1 MGQPRILLWS
11 WSNQCKALGGPQKV
25 CFHKSLNVFKTM
37 FTLWS
42 LLKIIHHHRD
52 SQRGAFLSRGVLR
65 PAGKVDQ
72 AWQQDLDKWVHHL
85 LSPFKLNLASPRFLE
100 AFDMTAEMQ
109 FLPDLLQSGE
119 RLTHVLDLENDWQ
132 SKVEIQN
139 QGSDQR
145 FFRRVG
151 SDPYP
156 KAVLCLLLYQD
167 KSPWI
172 LICPDY
178 SILFCPFALTF

>member
-1 MGQPRILLWS
+1 
-11 WSNQCKALGGPQKV
+11 
-25 CFHKSLNVFKTM
+25 M

-42 LLKIIHHHRD
+42 LLKIIHHRRD

-85 LSPFKLNLASPRFLE
+85 LSPCKPLPGFWRLLTWRQRCNFCQTCSRAERDWPMCSTWRTIDNQRLRSKIRALIKLS
-100 AFDMTAEMQ
+100 
-109 FLPDLLQSGE
+109 
-119 RLTHVLDLENDWQ
+119 
-132 SKVEIQN
+132 
-139 QGSDQR
+139 R

-172 LICPDY
+172 LICPDN
-178 SILFCPFALTF
+178 SILFCHFALAF